1 MPLFPATKLTD
12 PVMGLDFHA
21 VTIPPS
27 PAPVPMIPHPYFG
40 PLLIWLTPTF
50 PKINVFINGMPAAAV
65 GTIGYSVHIPSPL
78 PSPPTMANMH
88 SFFVRHLTNV
98 PKALGLAM
106 LTIFANMAI
115 AAIASLIPKP
125 PAVEGFIKDVTGIDT
140 TSSATA
146 WESIKGAFSA
156 YTKWQTWAKLL
167 IPPLPYIGAQG
178 STAVGSP
185 NVTVN
190 GGPLGFNAPLM
201 ASSCSDL
208 QFVPNAAGLGF
219 SNVMV
224 GVSLAAMVRG
234 LAVNAAQAGVSK
246 GVGRAAAA
254 GRARPPGGRRGAG

>member
-1 MPLFPATKLTD
+1 VPLFPATALTH

-21 VTIPPS
+21 VSVPPV
-27 PAPVPMIPHPYFG
+27 PVVPMIPHPYFG
-40 PLLIWLTPTF
+40 PLLIWLSPTF
-50 PKINVFINGMPAAAV
+50 PKTNVFINGMPAAAV

-106 LTIFANMAI
+106 LTLFANLAI

-125 PAVEGFIKDVTGIDT
+125 PAVESFIKDVTGIDT
-140 TSSATA
+140 SSSAST
-146 WESIKGAFSA
+146 WNSIKGAFDA

-201 ASSCSDL
+201 AASCSDL

-224 GVSLAAMVRG
+224 GVSLADMARA
-234 LAVNAAQAGVSK
+234 LAVNAAQAGVSA
-246 GVGRAAAA
+246 GVNKAAEAV
-254 GRARPPGGRRGAG
+254 GGRRSCGCH